1 MLTKFS
7 KAFDCLSHELLIAK
21 LQAYDFGNVSLKLM
35 HSYITERRQ
44 RTKIC
49 TSYSSWR
56 DTIFGVPQGS
66 ISNRLL
72 FNIFLC
78 DLILLMEDI
87 NFASYTDGNTPYII
101 DDDLSQVA
109 SSLEGAAV
117 TLFKWLSDIQ
127 FVT

>member
-1 MLTKFS
+1 
-7 KAFDCLSHELLIAK
+7 
-21 LQAYDFGNVSLKLM
+21 
-35 HSYITERRQ
+35 
-44 RTKIC
+44 
-49 TSYSSWR
+49 
-56 DTIFGVPQGS
+56 
-66 ISNRLL
+66 
-72 FNIFLC
+72 
-78 DLILLMEDI
+78 MEDI